1 MDRTLREHLEELE
14 AKRQMLTAPLLD
26 EEPGGLKARCDLAAE
41 LRAVESAITLCRSAF
56 EIEGRLTKPQR
67 PFPEA

>member
-14 AKRQMLTAPLLD
+14 AKRQMLTAQLMN
-26 EEPGGLKARCDLAAE
+26 EEPGSLKARGDLAAE

-56 EIEGRLTKPQR
+56 EIEGGLTKTQR